1 MHQEN
6 SIRET
11 DSVVEQQIDLE
22 VSGNEFEEFND
33 ILLGV
38 VTGCE
43 RLNVRKEP
51 SLTSTIVCEIE
62 NQTEVMIEEA
72 ESTEDF
78 YKVFTVSGIDG
89 FCMRKF
95 IEIKS

>member
-6 SIRET
+6 YIRET

-51 SLTSTIVCEIE
+51 SSTAAIVCEIE
-62 NQTEVMIEEA
+62 NKTEVMIEES